1 MSTKYAPLPTIGDIV
16 WCHFPQEMGVPGPK
30 PRPALVRAVST
41 ARNLVQVAYGTSKK
55 TGSLYP
61 GEFVLD
67 PSDGGFADSGLEVRT
82 KFDVGNLVTLPFDD
96 TWFAPSPLL
105 KPGTPAPKMGS
116 LHVSYLTAAIKARE
130 TYKDYQAKKAREA
143 LRLANDK

>member
-1 MSTKYAPLPTIGDIV
+1 MSTKYTPLPTIGDIV
-16 WCHFPQEMGVPGPK
+16 WCHFPQEMGTPGPK
-30 PRPALVRAVST
+30 PRPALVIAVST
-41 ARNLVQVAYGTSKK
+41 AHNLVRVAYGTSKK

-105 KPGTPAPKMGS
+105 KIGTPAPKMGS
-116 LHVSYLTAAIKARE
+116 LHISYLPAAINARE
-130 TYKDYQAKKAREA
+130 AYRDYLHKKSQIA
-143 LRLANDK
+143 LRLAND

>member
-1 MSTKYAPLPTIGDIV
+1 MSTKYTPLPTIGDIV

-30 PRPALVRAVST
+30 PRPALVRAVS
-41 ARNLVQVAYGTSKK
+41 AAHNLVQVAYGTSKK
-55 TGSLYP
+55 TGNLYP

-67 PSDGGFADSGLEVRT
+67 PRDGGFADSGLEVRT
-82 KFDVGNLVTLPFDD
+82 KFDVGNLVTLPFDN

-105 KPGTPAPKMGS
+105 KTGTPAPKIGS
-116 LHVSYLTAAIKARE
+116 LHVSYLPAAINARVN
-130 TYKDYQAKKAREA
+130 YKDHQAKKSRAA